1 MKNGVVEPLVREY
14 HKSLKQNASIGNSPA
29 HTGRTQGNH
38 IFAAILGY
46 VKLEKLKQA
55 TNLNHFAMKA
65 KIYMASLMTA
75 KVTFQELWENTQNFA
90 FA

>member
-1 MKNGVVEPLVREY
+1 M
-14 HKSLKQNASIGNSPA
+14 
-29 HTGRTQGNH
+29 HTGRTQSNH

-65 KIYMASLMTA
+65 KIYMASMMTA
-75 KVTFQELWENTQNFA
+75 KVTFQELWENTQNLTFA
-90 FA
+90 